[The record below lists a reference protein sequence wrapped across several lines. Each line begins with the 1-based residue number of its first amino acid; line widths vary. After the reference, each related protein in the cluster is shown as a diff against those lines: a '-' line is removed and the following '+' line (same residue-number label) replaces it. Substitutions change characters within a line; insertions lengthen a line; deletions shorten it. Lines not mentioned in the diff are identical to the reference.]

1 MKRVIW
7 ILLLMPF
14 VFLGCTKK
22 EEGVVL
28 DTMTSGK
35 VKIVVDESYKP
46 IFDTQLDVFHSDYP
60 AAKITPIYLPEA
72 EMMNK
77 FLASDSLHVAV
88 VSRELTAQEKQYF
101 EKIKVVPIIT
111 KVAKDAI
118 ALVVHPSMGEVSLT
132 VSQLKDIFSGKI
144 RSWSGVGAKGGDIK
158 VVFDNPNSSS
168 ARYISEQFTGGGKL
182 PDNIFATKQTSDV
195 LNYVAE
201 NVGVL
206 GVIGVNWISDLDD
219 PTNPS
224 FSKKI
229 EVVAVAKSEGEEYF
243 KPYQAY
249 IARKDYPLTR
259 EVSVISREGR
269 SGLGK
274 GFSFF
279 VASDKGQRI
288 ILKSGLVPATAPL
301 RLIKAKNES
310 PY

>member
-1 MKRVIW
+1 MKQIRWTLFLITLAVI
-7 ILLLMPF
+7 
-14 VFLGCTKK
+14 GCTDRND
-22 EEGVVL
+22 GVVL

-35 VKIVVDESYKP
+35 IKIVVDESYKP
-46 IFDTQLDVFHSDYP
+46 IFETQLDVFHSDYP
-60 AAKITPIYLPEA
+60 DAKITPLYLSET

-77 FLASDSLHVAV
+77 FLASDSFHVAIS
-88 VSRELTAQEKQYF
+88 SRELTPQEKQYF
-101 EKIKVVPIIT
+101 EKIKVVPITT
-111 KVAKDAI
+111 KIAKDAI
-118 ALVVHPSMGEVSLT
+118 ALVIHPSMGEVKLT
-132 VSQLKDIFSGKI
+132 VGQLKEIFSGKI
-144 RSWSGVGAKGGDIK
+144 RSWSGVGAKGGDLR

-168 ARYISEQFTGGGKL
+168 ARYVSEQFTGGAKL

-195 LNYVAE
+195 LTYVSQ
-201 NVGVL
+201 NPGVL

-224 FSKKI
+224 FTNKV

-259 EVSVISREGR
+259 EVHVISREGR
-269 SGLGK
+269 NGLGK

-279 VASDKGQRI
+279 TASDKGQRI

>member
-7 ILLLMPF
+7 KLLLVPL

-72 EMMNK
+72 EMMNR

-132 VSQLKDIFSGKI
+132 VAQLKDIFSGKI

-201 NVGVL
+201 NMGVL

-229 EVVAVAKSEGEEYF
+229 AVVAVAKSEGDEYF

-288 ILKSGLVPATAPL
+288 MLKSGLVPATAPL

>member
-1 MKRVIW
+1 
-7 ILLLMPF
+7 MPF